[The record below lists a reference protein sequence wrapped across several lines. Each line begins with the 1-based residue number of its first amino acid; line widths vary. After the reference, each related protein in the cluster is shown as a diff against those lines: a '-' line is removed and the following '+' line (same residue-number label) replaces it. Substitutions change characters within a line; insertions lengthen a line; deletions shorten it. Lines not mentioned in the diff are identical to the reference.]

1 MEEIDLKSRLLSAFS
16 IRPTTYKKGLKETFK
31 VRLFDP
37 SKYEIVD
44 ETDTHL
50 RFNCPFCIEVRGKF
64 DNDGKFYFD
73 KDKQIGYCFKC
84 TTVGVME
91 SDKDISEIELDRSIS
106 KLAKLK
112 TKDEE
117 PYVFS
122 SINYEKMFDLLD
134 KEGLDYLDSRTPF
147 YASFADKLRFKV
159 SPNTGIIVPLRYWG
173 KDISYNL
180 RFYNPRNKMKY
191 FIPSEVKYLYSP
203 NNVFCKEGC
212 FKEITLVEGYF
223 DAIGAFLDGYPNPIA
238 LFGLSITPL
247 QIEMLRSISP
257 IKIRIYLDE
266 AKLSWQLYWK
276 LKGKF
281 PTCEKIEIVP
291 TNYDPEER
299 FIFNF
304 KRCNKDEL
312 VKLIKRLEKLYN
324 EGFYNDNPRID

>member
-16 IRPTTYKKGLKETFK
+16 IRPTTYKKGLIESNKVKILKVEEINWIKEN
-31 VRLFDP
+31 
-37 SKYEIVD
+37 S
-44 ETDTHL
+44 TH
-50 RFNCPFCIEVRGKF
+50 K
-64 DNDGKFYFD
+64 
-73 KDKQIGYCFKC
+73 IGYCPYCLEARGKPDTKGKLYYDLNLHISYCFLC

-191 FIPSEVKYLYSP
+191 FIPSGVKYLYSP

-257 IKIRIYLDE
+257 TKIRIYLDE